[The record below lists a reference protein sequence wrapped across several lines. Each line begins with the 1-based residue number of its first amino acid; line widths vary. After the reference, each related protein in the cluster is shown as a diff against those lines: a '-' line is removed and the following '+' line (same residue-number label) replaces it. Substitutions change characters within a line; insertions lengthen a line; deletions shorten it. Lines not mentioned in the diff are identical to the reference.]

1 MSLIL
6 TLSDI
11 SPDTWSMPI
20 TPSPQLVG
28 RDHTAHIHL
37 ESRFVSKHHC
47 KIWMDG
53 ETCFVEDLG
62 SMNGT
67 YVAGERIKRVA
78 IKSGDRV
85 LVGNFEL
92 LVADESQILPTD
104 PELLLPATLYSQ
116 DVVST
121 TEKLL
126 AKPAAIEET
135 PNDVQVLAAAVHSRL
150 TPSRRIGLPGMLIEV
165 AYFPSGLLGG
175 DSFEC
180 LELEDRWAL
189 ALFDSMNH
197 GSKAA
202 LTISLIRSELNRWIS
217 LIPEPARCL
226 EHLNEELVKLKIDD
240 LYVCGG
246 LAMWFPVTSTM
257 VYATA
262 GQHPPMWLR
271 DDKVL
276 NPDEMAGGL
285 PLGVAADTRY
295 EEKLLQLRPK
305 DRLFFFS
312 DGLRDAFRGRSQAG
326 PVAGRLAREVL
337 TRTGEGL
344 RQQAE
349 RIVKAQK
356 DSILD
361 DALLVACEVGDT
373 GAREE

>member
-11 SPDTWSMPI
+11 SPDTWSIPI
-20 TPSPQLVG
+20 TSEPQLVG
-28 RDHTAHIHL
+28 RDKTAHITL

-47 KIWMDG
+47 KFWMDG
-53 ETCFVEDLG
+53 ETCYVEDMG

-67 YVAGERIKRVA
+67 YVAGERIQRAAV
-78 IKSGDRV
+78 KSGDRV

-104 PELLLPATLYSQ
+104 PELRLPPTLYDQ
-116 DVVST
+116 DIVAT
-121 TEKLL
+121 NEQPL
-126 AKPAAIEET
+126 PQQAIEET
-135 PNDVQVLAAAVHSRL
+135 ASDVQVLAVAVHSRL

-175 DSFEC
+175 DCFEC

-202 LTISLIRSELNRWIS
+202 LTIALIRAELKRWIS
-217 LIPEPARCL
+217 LTPEPARCL
-226 EHLNEELVKLKIDD
+226 EHLNDELVKLKIDD
-240 LYVCGG
+240 LYVCAA
-246 LAMWFPVTSTM
+246 LAMWFPVTSTL

-276 NPDEMAGGL
+276 NPDETAGGL
-285 PLGVAADTRY
+285 PLGVTADVRY

-326 PVAGRLAREVL
+326 PVAGRLAREIL
-337 TRTGEGL
+337 NRSGEGL

-349 RIVKAQK
+349 RIVKAQQE
-356 DSILD
+356 SILD
-361 DALLVACEVGDT
+361 DALLVACEVGET
-373 GAREE
+373 ATRET